1 MRIRIWSAFASNNSG
16 GYTIVGSFPSEAVA
30 AEVAAALRDA
40 FAAHQAWREARD
52 ENEQAGGGAPGD
64 DEPPLHRFIRAEGL
78 SLDSPTLGLDD
89 DWPQRGPP
97 PEVTA
102 VGPQVV
108 VYVDY
113 TVTMPRTFGEFFY
126 RRGGRVDVE
135 LDHSHDPI
143 LAVFSFWV
151 PDMWKPEKRD
161 EARRRLAALRS
172 ALDTEVFPAARDE
185 AEERERLWVP
195 PAWEESAWALRL
207 GVTFPDLAAGA
218 AEVQRCAA
226 AVGVQAHLRVLEALA
241 EDGDPLAP
249 LRRWP
254 DPEAGAWQAVLWE
267 PGPNRVA
274 ALKALREVTGLG
286 LAEAKERLAE
296 APCVVVERVGL
307 EVAQG
312 AAEKL
317 RAAGADAEA
326 LGPGDL
332 ARQ

>member
-16 GYTIVGSFPSEAVA
+16 SYTIVGSFPSEAVA

-40 FAAHQAWREARD
+40 FAAHEAWRGARD
-52 ENEQAGGGAPGD
+52 ERPEGGGGGAGD
-64 DEPPLHRFIRAEGL
+64 DEPPLHRFILAEGL
-78 SLDSPTLGLDD
+78 SLDSPTLGLSD
-89 DWPQRGPP
+89 DWPQYGPP

-113 TVTMPRTFGEFFY
+113 TVTMPRTIGELFY

-143 LAVFSFWV
+143 IAIFSFWV
-151 PDMWKPEKRD
+151 PGMWKPEQRD

-172 ALDTEVFPAARDE
+172 ELDTDVLPAARD
-185 AEERERLWVP
+185 AALARGRRWVA

-207 GVTFPDLAAGA
+207 GVIFPDLAAGA
-218 AEVQRCAA
+218 AEVQRRAA
-226 AVGVQAHLRVLEALA
+226 AVGVQPRLRVLEALA
-241 EDGDPLAP
+241 EGEDPLAP
-249 LRRWP
+249 LRRRP

-296 APCVVVERVGL
+296 APCVVVERVGQ

-312 AAEKL
+312 AAAKL

-326 LGPGDL
+326 LGPGDF
-332 ARQ
+332 AK